1 MNPVVVLLVKVFLEQ
16 GFDAFVKF
24 RALLTKKDL
33 PTEAEWAEIDAI
45 LQKTGRSYFEGAGK

>member
-1 MNPVVVLLVKVFLEQ
+1 MNPVFVLLLKVFLNE

-24 RALLTKKDL
+24 RAIAMKKDL

-45 LQKTGRSYFEGAGK
+45 LQKTGRSYFEEAGK

>member
-1 MNPVVVLLVKVFLEQ
+1 MNPVVVLLIKVFLEQ

>member
-1 MNPVVVLLVKVFLEQ
+1 MNPVVVLLLKVFLNE

-24 RALLTKKDL
+24 RAIAMKKDL
-33 PTEAEWAEIDAI
+33 PTDAEWAEIDAI

>member
-1 MNPVVVLLVKVFLEQ
+1 MNPVLVLLLKVFLEQ

-24 RALLTKKDL
+24 RALLSKKDL

>member
-1 MNPVVVLLVKVFLEQ
+1 MNPVIVLLLKVFLEQ

-24 RALLTKKDL
+24 RALLSKKDL

>member
-1 MNPVVVLLVKVFLEQ
+1 MNPVVVLLLKVFIEQ